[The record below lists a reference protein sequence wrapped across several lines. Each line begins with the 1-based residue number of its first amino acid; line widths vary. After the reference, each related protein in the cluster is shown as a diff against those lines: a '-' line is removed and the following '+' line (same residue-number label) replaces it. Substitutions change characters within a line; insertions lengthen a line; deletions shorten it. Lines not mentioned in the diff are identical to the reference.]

1 MSVLGPGLDLTLG
14 RVSAIIHPE
23 GSRSS
28 SSDSRPKRRYELPS
42 RVRAS
47 RIVLGYILFAGLW
60 IVLSD
65 LVLDQLLPAGS
76 RHTTAV
82 AMLKGLVFVVFTAG
96 LLWVSLRYERRL
108 RYQSAARQVATTA
121 ALLGH
126 FRAMSA
132 KVSDAVLLVG
142 AGGRIMEANT
152 AAASLLGW
160 SRATLCERRIG
171 EVEVEVEGN
180 MRPDGP
186 RVGSYESIFRTADGR
201 MLPVEVDCLTLQV
214 GSQHLQQYIVRE
226 ASLQRRTDENHRD
239 RSWIDVF
246 FDMPFIGMAISSP
259 ESKRWIRFNDRLCEI
274 LGYSRPELSK
284 LTWREMTHPEDLDKD
299 EQQFQRVMEGE
310 IDAYSLEKR
319 FIRKDDTEVHVELDV
334 RGRRLADG
342 TVDYLVATVQDIT
355 GRVEA
360 EERLNRQKNLY
371 AALSRINTAIT
382 RLPDRQQIFQDVC
395 DVVVAIGRFEFA
407 WIFSVSDGEFAF
419 EAQAGDDKGFVG
431 KIIDQFKAGPPDLF
445 EQGAPMV
452 ALRTGRAVVRDPY
465 MEDGATIP
473 WRSLAAEA
481 NVEACGAFPIIVDE
495 RVAAVLTIY
504 SSHSGDI
511 DDDVVKLL
519 EEMARDVSFALENRA
534 REEARVA
541 NLAALEV
548 AEARSRFAL
557 EGAGHGAWEWDL
569 VQNRVNYA
577 PRWKAMLG
585 YTAEEISDSPL
596 EWQERIHPDDAEA
609 TLALVQEHFAGRTA
623 SYVSE
628 HRLRCKDGSYKWV
641 LDRGQVLERTPD
653 GKPVKF
659 FGTKTDLT
667 EVKAAE
673 EALLQERQRMDLARA
688 SAKIGTWDFD
698 IATGVVHLHQATPLL
713 FGFDETPRSMSLE
726 DYEQLAHPED
736 RAALRDSVEEML
748 GNDTDYATVFRFI
761 WPDGSV
767 HWIEDRGVLYRD
779 HDGRPVSAFGINI
792 DITERVESERRI
804 SEYVARLERSMLG
817 TVDAISHMVD
827 LRDPYTAGHEVRVGN
842 LAAAIG
848 RELGLDDMTCQGLQ
862 IIGRVHDIGKITIPA
877 EILSKPG
884 RLSDMEMNIVRTHAQ
899 QGFEILKDIEFD
911 WPVAEVI
918 RQHHE
923 RMDGSGYPRG
933 LKGDEIMLEAR
944 IVAVADVVESMASH
958 RPYRPARGVE
968 PALEEIER
976 NAGILYDEEV
986 ARACLRLFRETDF
999 SLDGCGEPA
1008 TPSGG

>member
-1 MSVLGPGLDLTLG
+1 VN
-14 RVSAIIHPE
+14 AIIHPE
-23 GSRSS
+23 TNRSS
-28 SSDSRPKRRYELPS
+28 STDAKPKRSYERPS

-65 LVLDQLLPAGS
+65 LVVDQLFPAGA
-76 RHTTAV
+76 RHSTGV
-82 AMLKGLVFVVFTAG
+82 AMVKGLVFVLFTAG
-96 LLWVSLRYERRL
+96 LLWISLRYERRL
-108 RYQSAARQVATTA
+108 RYQSAAQQIATTA

-142 AGGRIMEANT
+142 AGGRVMEANR

-160 SRATLCERRIG
+160 SRASLCQRGIAEL
-171 EVEVEVEGN
+171 EVEGGAGTEGQ
-180 MRPDGP
+180 RA
-186 RVGSYESIFRTADGR
+186 GSYEGIFRTADGR
-201 MLPVEVDCLTLQV
+201 MLPVEVDRLTLQV

-226 ASLQRRTDENHRD
+226 ASLQHRASEEHRD

-246 FDMPFIGMAISSP
+246 FDMPFIGMAITSP
-259 ESKRWIRFNDRLCEI
+259 ESMRWVRFNDHLCEI
-274 LGYSRPELSK
+274 LGYSRAELST
-284 LTWREMTHPEDLDKD
+284 LTWREMTHPADLDKD
-299 EQQFQRVMEGE
+299 EHQFRQVIEGE

-319 FIRKDDTEVHVELDV
+319 FIRKDGSAVHVELDL
-334 RGRRLADG
+334 RCRRLADG
-342 TVDYLVATVQDIT
+342 RVDYLVATVQDIT

-360 EERLNRQKNLY
+360 EDRLHRQKNLY

-382 RLPDRQQIFQDVC
+382 RLPDRQEIFQDVC

-407 WIFSVSDGEFAF
+407 WIFSVSHDGEYAF
-419 EAQAGDDKGFVG
+419 EAQAGDDNGFVG
-431 KIIDQFKAGPPDLF
+431 KIIDQFKAGPAELF

-452 ALRTGRAVVRDPY
+452 ALRTGEVVVRDPY

-473 WRSLAAEA
+473 WRSIAAAA
-481 NVEACGAFPIIVDE
+481 NVAACGAFPITVDGH
-495 RVAAVLTIY
+495 VVAVLTIY
-504 SSHSGDI
+504 SRSTGDI
-511 DDDVVKLL
+511 DEDVVNLL
-519 EEMARDVSFALENRA
+519 QEMARDVSFALQNRA
-534 REEARVA
+534 REEARVS
-541 NLAALEV
+541 NLAALE
-548 AEARSRFAL
+548 ATEARSRFAL

-569 VQNRVNYA
+569 VENRVNYA

-585 YTAEEISDSPL
+585 YAADEISDSPL
-596 EWQERIHPDDAEA
+596 EWQERIHPDDAGA
-609 TLALVQEHFAGRTA
+609 TLALVREHFAGRTA

-628 HRLRCKDGSYKWV
+628 HRLRCRDGSYKWV
-641 LDRGQVLERTPD
+641 LDRGQVLERDADGTPL
-653 GKPVKF
+653 KF

-698 IATGVVHLHQATPLL
+698 IATETVHLHQSTPLL
-713 FGFDETPRSMSLE
+713 FGFDEAPRSMALE
-726 DYEQLAHPED
+726 DYVQLAHPDD
-736 RAALRDSVEEML
+736 RAALRESVAEML
-748 GNDTDYATVFRFI
+748 GNDTDYATVFRFV

-779 HDGRPVSAFGINI
+779 HDGRPVSAFGINL
-792 DITERVESERRI
+792 DITERVESERQI
-804 SEYVARLERSMLG
+804 GEYVARLERSMLG

-848 RELGLDDMTCQGLQ
+848 RQLGLDDMVCQGLQ

-976 NAGILYDEEV
+976 NAGILYDAEV
-986 ARACLRLFRETDF
+986 AGACLRLFRETDF
-999 SLDGCGEPA
+999 SLDGCAKPA
-1008 TPSGG
+1008 TPPAG